1 MTYHQTPPIAGDEQ
15 LRKLRTALAIAQGT
29 RLLPTLQQEAEAT
42 VSHDQTKRVTYLTA
56 LFSRIH
62 RELFHHWKEQATAS
76 HRPGTMT
83 ESAKRKLF
91 RKTIARLVYD
101 DEQNAET
108 AMFDNN
114 GFVIDNG
121 NIAVRLADF
130 YENMRKVRPFTY
142 GNRITLDF
150 FITALGRLPAFR
162 AVYEQGIDFRRLEAC
177 DAVALHDP
185 HSHREELI
193 AAFEHAL
200 DPGRNRRLPNQPNG
214 YGKWPENKR
223 FVTGIP
229 FLFHRTADGIDCLVL
244 VNGGLV
250 PVDCVNDELF
260 SSETH
265 FADYPCCDPARIVGF
280 LPGTENLRTPGKSEI
295 DGITLPGNGSAPLF
309 CLDVNMLTGLRA
321 QSHTEVMEL
330 LKQCGGDKATIFD
343 IATNSAL
350 KRKLLASAED
360 DPRLQRG
367 VEIAHERLLRTMR
380 TLHKEKEAIFAGKT
394 PTANPTLFMCMGGAG
409 SGKTAVEQ
417 IAQAQCGDNFV
428 IASLDEFRKKSDLY
442 QVLTAANH
450 HSDDYVYI
458 EPFANRLRDLVANQS
473 RMDGINILYDGT
485 GIPFRPR
492 YARII
497 ENFHNAGFHT
507 HVIAVDAF
515 IVKPSGREGELVR
528 SSVIDSVKE
537 RYERTGRALPWVV
550 TVYKHIR
557 SPESF
562 LSAVEDETLSKL
574 SLFAN
579 DGERD
584 RHYLVAESFS
594 FSESQVNAIQEHQE
608 RGSLAPYLRM
618 LSASHADSLWR
629 GFAQGDLTKIDDLI
643 ARNPAL
649 REDNVGYLIYPMQH
663 QDRVL
668 AIYNMARMVDFVE
681 KRQLNPNASGG
692 EGLLHKPETLA
703 FDVDPLAPEP
713 WTIQLQGSLAPLA
726 GATT

>member
-1 MTYHQTPPIAGDEQ
+1 MTYSKHPAIAGDEQ

-29 RLLPTLQQEAEAT
+29 HLLPALQQEAEAT

-101 DEQNAET
+101 DEQHAET
-108 AMFDNN
+108 ALFDNN
-114 GFVIDNG
+114 GFVIETR
-121 NIAVRLADF
+121 NIAERLADF
-130 YENMRKVRPFTY
+130 YENMRQVRPFTY

-162 AVYEQGIDFRRLEAC
+162 AVYEQGIDFRRIEAR
-177 DAVALHDP
+177 DAVALHD
-185 HSHREELI
+185 HRSRREDLI

-200 DPGRNRRLPNQPNG
+200 DPSRNRRLPNQPNG
-214 YGKWPENKR
+214 YGKWPEHKR

-229 FLFHRTADGIDCLVL
+229 FLFHRTAEGLDCLVL

-265 FADYPCCDPARIVGF
+265 FADYPCCDPARIVGY
-280 LPGTENLRTPGKSEI
+280 LPGTENLRAAGKTEI

-309 CLDVNMLTGLRA
+309 CLDVNMMTGLRA
-321 QSHTEVMEL
+321 QSHTEVLEL
-330 LKQCGGDKATIFD
+330 LKQCGGEQATIFD

-350 KRKLLASAED
+350 KRKLLSSAAD

-380 TLHKEKEAIFAGKT
+380 ILHKEKEAIFAGKT

-417 IAQAQCGDNFV
+417 IAQAQCGENFV

-458 EPFANRLRDLVANQS
+458 EPFANRLRDLVANQA
-473 RMDGINILYDGT
+473 RIDGINLLYDGT
-485 GIPFRPR
+485 GIPYRPR

-497 ENFHNAGFHT
+497 EKFHDAGFHT
-507 HVIAVDAF
+507 HMIAVDAF
-515 IVKPSGREGELVR
+515 IVKPEGREGELVR
-528 SSVIDSVKE
+528 STVIDSVKE

-557 SPESF
+557 APESF
-562 LSAVEDETLSKL
+562 LSAVEDEALSKI

-579 DGERD
+579 DGERN
-584 RHYLVAESFS
+584 RHYLVAESFAC
-594 FSESQVNAIQEHQE
+594 SEEQVTKLQDSQLHD
-608 RGSLAPYLRM
+608 SLAPLLRM
-618 LSASHADSLWR
+618 LSATHADSIWR
-629 GFAQGDLTKIDDLI
+629 AYADGDATTIDDLI
-643 ARNPAL
+643 ARNPGL
-649 REDNVGYLIYPMQH
+649 RENNVGYLVYPMQH

-668 AIYNMARMVDFVE
+668 AIYNVARMIDFVE

-713 WTIQLQGSLAPLA
+713 CTIRLQGSLAS
-726 GATT
+726 